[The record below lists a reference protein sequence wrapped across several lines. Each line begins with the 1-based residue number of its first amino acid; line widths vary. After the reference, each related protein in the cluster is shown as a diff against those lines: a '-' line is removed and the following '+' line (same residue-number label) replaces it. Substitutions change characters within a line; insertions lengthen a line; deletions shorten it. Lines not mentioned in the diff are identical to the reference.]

1 MRFGDKLKNIFDALG
16 LSYSDISEATGLDEG
31 QLFDV
36 VNHNISPTVETLDIL
51 SYLVGQDLYALY
63 TKSLSDKDIFDF
75 IENVDEKNV
84 NLDFNNEYEIKV
96 IEKKLEQMEE
106 DGENLAKINY
116 TKKQYHRLYAKNLMY
131 YHNNYTEAI
140 DYISY
145 YLKYQYDINIL
156 EDDIQA
162 IHPVDG
168 RIILLLIESLLAIGQ
183 YNKGLEILKRLTHCK
198 SLSDLME
205 IKCINLI
212 AEIYEGLA
220 KPKESYQFA
229 ELGIELSIKYNIN
242 ALMPDL
248 LLWKSLAEISMGMT
262 GARASIDLMMR
273 FTRILRNDA
282 NLERNVR
289 IFKDKYG
296 IDIMRPGG
304 FKSNNEVKI

>member
-36 VNHNISPTVETLDIL
+36 VNHNISPTVEALDIL

-96 IEKKLEQMEE
+96 IEKKLEQMVE
-106 DGENLAKINY
+106 DKENLAKINY

-131 YHNNYTEAI
+131 YHHNYTEAI

-183 YNKGLEILKRLTHCK
+183 HNKGLEILKRLTHCK

-304 FKSNNEVKI
+304 FKSNNKVKV

>member
-36 VNHNISPTVETLDIL
+36 VNHNISPTVEALDIL
-51 SYLVGQDLYALY
+51 SYLVGQDLYGLY

-96 IEKKLEQMEE
+96 IEKKLEQMLEN
-106 DGENLAKINY
+106 DDNLAKINY

-131 YHNNYTEAI
+131 NHHNYTEAI

-183 YNKGLEILKRLTHCK
+183 HKKGLEILKRLTHCK
-198 SLSDLME
+198 SLSNLME

-212 AEIYEGLA
+212 AEIYEGLS
-220 KPKESYQFA
+220 KHKESYQFA

-248 LLWKSLAEISMGMT
+248 LLWKSLAEIAMGMS

-296 IDIMRPGG
+296 IDIMKPGG
-304 FKSNNEVKI
+304 FKSNSKVKI